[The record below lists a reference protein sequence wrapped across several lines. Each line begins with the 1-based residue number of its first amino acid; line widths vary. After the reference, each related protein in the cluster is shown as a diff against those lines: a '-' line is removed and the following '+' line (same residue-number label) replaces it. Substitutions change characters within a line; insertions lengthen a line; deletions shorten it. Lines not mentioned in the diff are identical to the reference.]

1 MKTVTDR
8 KLLKTIYD
16 LYEKDY
22 LNFEKDNP
30 NRSAKI
36 YVPIDCDLV
45 AEKLSTEPGLVFGRL
60 YYHLDK
66 KHRYKQENGSSVHLF
81 ALRVGSDINSI
92 HFPLLASVIAE
103 LDDSFRR
110 FTIPLVISS
119 LAFLVS
125 LGSLV
130 SNVI

>member
-8 KLLKTIYD
+8 KLLKKIYS
-16 LYEKDY
+16 LYEKEY
-22 LNFEKDNP
+22 LNFDKDNP

-36 YVPIDCDLV
+36 YVPIDCNFV
-45 AEKLSTEPGLVFGRL
+45 AEKLSTEPGLIFGRL

-66 KHRYKQENGSSVHLF
+66 KYRYKQENGSNVHLF
-81 ALRVGSDINSI
+81 AMKVGSDINAI

-130 SNVI
+130 TNVI